1 MVSPSVRFPGG
12 AKLREAREERGVTRE
27 QLADD
32 VVRCAQTVALW
43 ESGRV
48 RPTRSVLV
56 RLAQLVDVPLSEL
69 ER

>member
-1 MVSPSVRFPGG
+1 MVSPSIRFPAGPV
-12 AKLREAREERGVTRE
+12 LRERREARGVTRE

-32 VVRCAQTVALW
+32 LTRSAQTVALW

-56 RLAQLVDVPLSEL
+56 RLSQLIDVPLSEL
-69 ER
+69 EQ